1 MVDAEPVD
9 SALLEQPQHEGMGVV
24 KQFGQFHPQ
33 PGKVV
38 DVEEAAII
46 DVVAGDAEMRG
57 APMLIPDQGVEHRRV
72 AIQLAHRCVDGL
84 LHRGVIAGK
93 PAEFRFQ
100 LAGAADDLRMPI
112 RQAGKS
118 IADAFQFGV
127 GIAEDA
133 RVVQRADRQLVLV
146 VRPYCKIAVGAVE
159 F

>member
-1 MVDAEPVD
+1 MVDAEPVER
-9 SALLEQPQHEGMGVV
+9 ALLEQPQHEGTGMV
-24 KQFGQFHPQ
+24 KQVGQFHPQ

-38 DVEEAAII
+38 DVEEAAIV
-46 DVVAGDAEMRG
+46 DVVAGDAEMRS
-57 APMLIPDQGVEHRRV
+57 APMLFSDQGVEHGRV
-72 AIQLAHRCVDGL
+72 AIQLAHGRVDGL
-84 LHRGVIAGK
+84 LHGGVVAGK
-93 PAEFRFQ
+93 PAELRFQ
-100 LAGAADDLRMPI
+100 LAGAADDLRLPI

-118 IADAFQFGV
+118 IADALQFGV